1 MIKQPISC
9 SSHHRHHF
17 HVKSSSDHRLFQ
29 THTLP
34 LIPWHAPPIHR
45 STSTST
51 MKTTSMT
58 APLHSHCRRHFV
70 LCVLL
75 VLCTSLSS
83 NPSPHYLQPNVYF
96 NQPQLH
102 HHYSQLNSSPKLSPF
117 FLLPLPRPVYIYH
130 SPPLPRPSSSRFFTF
145 LHPLSLRNV
154 FVLYVPLLSP
164 SLSLSLPLSPSLS
177 LFFNYSISR
186 LHHLHHSS
194 LFHFY
199 PLSLLQTLLLSP
211 SLCVAGF

>member
-154 FVLYVPLLSP
+154 LVLYVQWYVHS
-164 SLSLSLPLSPSLS
+164 SLSLSLSFSITQSLVFIIFIIIPALISILPLPPSLCCWILNTS
-177 LFFNYSISR
+177 
-186 LHHLHHSS
+186 
-194 LFHFY
+194 
-199 PLSLLQTLLLSP
+199 

>member
-29 THTLP
+29 THTSP

-83 NPSPHYLQPNVYF
+83 NPSPHYLQPNVYL

-102 HHYSQLNSSPKLSPF
+102 HHYSTQ
-117 FLLPLPRPVYIYH
+117 LLPETLSLLPP
-130 SPPLPRPSSSRFFTF
+130 PSSSSF
-145 LHPLSLRNV
+145 LLTLLH
-154 FVLYVPLLSP
+154 VPSP
-164 SLSLSLPLSPSLS
+164 SFFEKCPRLVRTSPLSLSLPLSPSLS
-177 LFFNYSISR
+177 LFQLLNLSSSSFQPLISI
-186 LHHLHHSS
+186 
-194 LFHFY
+194 
-199 PLSLLQTLLLSP
+199 LSLSCKHFFSLSP